1 MSARRDVVSF
11 VLPLCRSLK
20 NFFRYHFFFFTGFLY
35 DEVVTIFDIVIIFHC
50 LAVTVTI
57 ANKPGTI
64 GPQINE

>member
-1 MSARRDVVSF
+1 MSVIEKLFSI
-11 VLPLCRSLK
+11 SL
-20 NFFRYHFFFFTGFLY
+20 FFFTGFLY

-64 GPQINE
+64 GPQINVSGGNNGD